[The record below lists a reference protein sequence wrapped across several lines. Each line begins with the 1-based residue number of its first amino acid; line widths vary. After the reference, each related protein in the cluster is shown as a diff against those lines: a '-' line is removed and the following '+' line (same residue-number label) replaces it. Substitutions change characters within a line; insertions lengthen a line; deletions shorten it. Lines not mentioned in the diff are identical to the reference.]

1 MCPQENVTTRVKQ
14 SLPSHPLIH
23 VQLSGAVHCLLV
35 PHGKVQIAILKENN
49 NYTVSTRKRN
59 HTC

>member
-14 SLPSHPLIH
+14 SLPSHPLTH

-35 PHGKVQIAILKENN
+35 PHGEVQIAILRGNN
-49 NYTVSTRKRN
+49 NYNKSTR
-59 HTC
+59 

>member
-14 SLPSHPLIH
+14 SLPSHPLTH
-23 VQLSGAVHCLLV
+23 VQVSGPVQFLLV
-35 PHGKVQIAILKENN
+35 SHVELQIAILRENN
-49 NYTVSTRKRN
+49 NYNLSTRKCN